1 MKKLFTALFVGCL
14 AFQVQAQTEIYS
26 TEFTST
32 TDLPQGWERPNGQID
47 GWRIEDGRN
56 NASPNPP
63 FSGGG
68 QIVLRN
74 VDPADNPPSP
84 IVGTYSIQTPAF
96 NVSNFM
102 DLKISW
108 AARRTRQFD
117 PQPLT
122 VEYSLNGNAGPW
134 TAITYTDRVN
144 DGTWGLV
151 EANLPAA
158 ASHQG
163 SLTIR
168 YTATTKDGGGTY
180 RIDDFRLEGELHSSL
195 PSLSGQNNI
204 KVFSTENGLMINS
217 PLATTFQLKDVLGR
231 SVGTF
236 QINQGSNTYSLPATK
251 GIYWVVLKTQGQNQL
266 HKVVLK

>member
-1 MKKLFTALFVGCL
+1 M
-14 AFQVQAQTEIYS
+14 
-26 TEFTST
+26 
-32 TDLPQGWERPNGQID
+32 
-47 GWRIEDGRN
+47 
-56 NASPNPP
+56 
-63 FSGGG
+63 
-68 QIVLRN
+68 
-74 VDPADNPPSP
+74 
-84 IVGTYSIQTPAF
+84 
-96 NVSNFM
+96 
-102 DLKISW
+102 
-108 AARRTRQFD
+108 
-117 PQPLT
+117 
-122 VEYSLNGNAGPW
+122 
-134 TAITYTDRVN
+134 
-144 DGTWGLV
+144 
-151 EANLPAA
+151 EANLPTA

-204 KVFSTENGLMINS
+204 KVFSTENGLMINI